1 MVPKVVVELF
11 FVCKVLWAD
20 GRKSW
25 LREENLPVKVKNK
38 VTEER
43 ERYEQQLM
51 SLREMRQDRLLF
63 GSWENFVPCQ
73 AHLLLAVCLVG
84 S

>member
-1 MVPKVVVELF
+1 MVELF

-38 VTEER
+38 VIEGER
-43 ERYEQQLM
+43 DEQQLM
-51 SLREMRQDRLLF
+51 SLREMRQDRLQLMPSNNSNTNS
-63 GSWENFVPCQ
+63 G
-73 AHLLLAVCLVG
+73 LLIFKR
-84 S
+84 